1 MAKKNEPRHILW
13 APWRM
18 EYIKRPRKS
27 GCFLCRSLRSRA
39 DRRNGVV
46 LRGRT
51 CAVVLNRYPYTG
63 GHLMVAPLR
72 HVAALQDLKPAEL
85 NEMMRLTICSLDRL
99 QEALQPHGFNVGLN
113 LGEAAGAGLKD
124 HLHLHIVP
132 RWNGDTNFMPVL
144 GKTQVTP
151 VSLEALWDLL
161 REK

>member
-1 MAKKNEPRHILW
+1 MAKKKGPRHILW

-18 EYIKRPRKS
+18 EYIKRPRES
-27 GCFLCRSLRSRA
+27 GCFLCNSLRSRA
-39 DRRNGVV
+39 DRANGVV

-72 HVAALQDLKPAEL
+72 HVAALDGLTKPEL
-85 NEMMRLTICSLDRL
+85 NEMIRLMMRSLGLLRK
-99 QEALQPHGFNVGLN
+99 ALHPHGFNVGLN
-113 LGEAAGAGLKD
+113 IGEAAGAGLKD
-124 HLHLHIVP
+124 HVHLHIVP

-151 VSLEALWDLL
+151 VSLGSLWDLL
-161 REK
+161 RGK